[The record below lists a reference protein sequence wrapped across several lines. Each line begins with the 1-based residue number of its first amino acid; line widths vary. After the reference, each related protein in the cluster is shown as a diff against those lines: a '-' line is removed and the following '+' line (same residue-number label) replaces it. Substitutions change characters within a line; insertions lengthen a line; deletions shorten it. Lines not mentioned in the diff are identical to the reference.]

1 MDGYRRAALALHGL
15 GEVDRHWVLE
25 QLRRTDRSRLAQLLE
40 ELKKLGIPPDP
51 SLLADAQKRLPEP
64 ATPAPDRIREASAA
78 SMHAIL
84 AREPV
89 GLIAAVLRVES
100 WPWQAAFLA
109 RLDPALR
116 EKVAASLEREA
127 PITERFASTLR
138 SCIEAR
144 LDACVK
150 PSLESTRMRRFAG
163 WARQRA
169 QGGREMF
176 LKGVARWGR

>member
-89 GLIAAVLRVES
+89 GLIAAVLRVDT
-100 WPWQAAFLA
+100 WPWHVAFLA

-116 EKVAASLEREA
+116 EKVVASLKKEG
-127 PITERFASTLR
+127 PITERFAGTLR
-138 SCIEAR
+138 SCIEVR

-150 PSLESTRMRRFAG
+150 PSVESTRMRRLAA

-169 QGGREMF
+169 QGGREV